1 MVDAGGASFR
11 GTFGSNVGLKK
22 KISIGRKKKKICLMV
37 SLLSMLTAIHSDLT
51 KCNNPKLNPKAYSKS
66 AKNKLTSVTRFESCR
81 ENEK

>member
-22 KISIGRKKKKICLMV
+22 KKSIGRKKKKNCLMV

-51 KCNNPKLNPKAYSKS
+51 KCNNPNPKAYSKS